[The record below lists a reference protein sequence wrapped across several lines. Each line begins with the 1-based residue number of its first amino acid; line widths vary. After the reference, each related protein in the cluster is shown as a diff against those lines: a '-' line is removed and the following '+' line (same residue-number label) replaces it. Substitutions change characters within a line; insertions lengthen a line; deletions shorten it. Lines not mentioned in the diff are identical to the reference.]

1 MSKVYL
7 SGPITGLT
15 YEDARY
21 SWRLEVQQALLGTSA
36 KVLSPMRHEGHLAEM
51 KTAMSEEALK
61 KFQQTNNHFFSQHKM
76 IVAKDFLDIDESTI
90 VLTNFLGAKT
100 ISKGTIAELGY
111 AYAKGKTI
119 ITVME
124 DGNVND
130 GPFTR
135 EMSDTVLDNLGDAII
150 VVKSLLS
157 EGV

>member
-15 YEDARY
+15 YNDARY
-21 SWRLEVQQALLGTSA
+21 SWRSDVMDALEDHAQ
-36 KVLSPMRHEGHLAEM
+36 VLSPMRHEGHLAEM
-51 KTAMSEEALK
+51 KTAMSEAALK
-61 KFQQTNNHFFSQHKM
+61 KFQQTNNHFFSQNKM
-76 IVAKDFLDIDESTI
+76 IVAKDLLDIDESTI
-90 VLTNFLGAKT
+90 VLTNFLGAKV

-124 DGNVND
+124 EGNPND

-135 EMSDTVLDNLGDAII
+135 EMSDTVLDNLEDAII
-150 VVKSLLS
+150 VIKSLLS
-157 EGV
+157 TGI